1 MRTNIVLDDA
11 IVKQAFRYT
20 TVKTKRELVDLALRE
35 FVAARQRK
43 DLRELFGSGGVRDD
57 YDYKK
62 LRADR
67 RAVA

>member
-1 MRTNIVLDDA
+1 MRTNIVLDEA

-35 FVAARQRK
+35 FVAARKRR
-43 DLRELFGSGGVRDD
+43 DLRELFGTGGIRED
-57 YDYKK
+57 YDAKK

-67 RAVA
+67 RAIA

>member
-11 IVKQAFRYT
+11 IVKQAFRHT

-35 FVAARQRK
+35 FVAARKRK
-43 DLRELFGSGGVRDD
+43 NLRELFGSGGVRDD
-57 YDYKK
+57 YDYKQ

-67 RAVA
+67 RAGT